1 MELLKEAYLLKLFY
15 ILGKKWTFC
24 YNYSYYRGH
33 HNKSEDLLSFDTL
46 PTEVNPYL
54 FNIPVVIKCCWMCYF
69 NIKFVIN
76 VNSFNIIATFDGENI
91 STDDSLRRL
100 NNKGLVERDY
110 VTKKDTFYLYKAE
123 WNSTDKFVHI
133 CGKNYTKTT
142 DRVIKC
148 YTNDG
153 NELTLYVNN
162 VQMETVTVTN
172 HIATFTAT
180 NFNVG
185 DIIRVDGMTT
195 NDTFIF

>member
-1 MELLKEAYLLKLFY
+1 
-15 ILGKKWTFC
+15 
-24 YNYSYYRGH
+24 
-33 HNKSEDLLSFDTL
+33 
-46 PTEVNPYL
+46 
-54 FNIPVVIKCCWMCYF
+54 MCYF

>member
-1 MELLKEAYLLKLFY
+1 
-15 ILGKKWTFC
+15 
-24 YNYSYYRGH
+24 
-33 HNKSEDLLSFDTL
+33 
-46 PTEVNPYL
+46 
-54 FNIPVVIKCCWMCYF
+54 MCYF

-133 CGKNYTKTT
+133 CVKNYTKTT
-142 DRVIKC
+142 DIVIKC